1 MIAKTRQASQAVRAE
16 ANEGALPV
24 KSRGVL
30 RLPAKSAGLRVS
42 RHSPSPPL
50 ACCIAYYWRVG
61 WDLRG
66 AQPHLQETL
75 PHPNIYLV
83 FEESRLQISGVST
96 SKFVRIL
103 REQGFAFGVKFRPG
117 GLRPFLHAPASSLTN
132 RIVPANHVFATDGD
146 ELEATLNSCR
156 TEREMVDA
164 VDAFFLRRVPQPDPN
179 VELADRLVGEILRQP
194 QIRTVEDLATQT
206 GLGKRSLQRLFRDY
220 VGVPPKW
227 VIRRYRLHEL
237 LDHLEARAEAFP
249 QQSWSDLALQLGYF
263 DQAHLIND
271 FKAITG
277 YSPANYFSN
286 NTKAS
291 ERNHHNV

>member
-1 MIAKTRQASQAVRAE
+1 MIGETRHASQAVRTE
-16 ANEGALPV
+16 ANERALPV

-30 RLPAKSAGLRVS
+30 RLPPESADLRVS

-50 ACCIAYYWRVG
+50 AWCIAYYWRVG

-75 PHPNIYLV
+75 PHPNIHLV
-83 FEESRLQISGVST
+83 FEEKRLQIGGVST

-117 GLRPFLHAPASSLTN
+117 GFRPFLHAPASSLTN
-132 RIVPANHVFATDGD
+132 RIVAANHVFAADGD
-146 ELEATLNSCR
+146 ELEATLNACR
-156 TEREMVDA
+156 TERAMVEA
-164 VDAFFLRRVPQPDPN
+164 VDAFFLRRAPQPDPN
-179 VELADRLVGEILRQP
+179 VELADRLVGEILRPP
-194 QIRTVEDLATQT
+194 QTRTVEDLAKQT
-206 GLGKRSLQRLFRDY
+206 GFGKRSLQRLFREY

-227 VIRRYRLHEL
+227 VIRRYRLHQL
-237 LDHLEARAEAFP
+237 IDRLEARLEASP
-249 QQSWSDLALQLGYF
+249 PESWPDLALQLGYF

-277 YSPANYFSN
+277 YSPADYFSD
-286 NTKAS
+286 TAKAS

>member
-1 MIAKTRQASQAVRAE
+1 MIVKTRQASQAVRTE
-16 ANEGALPV
+16 ANEGALPL

-30 RLPAKSAGLRVS
+30 RLPPESADLRVS
-42 RHSPSPPL
+42 RHSPSAPL
-50 ACCIAYYWRVG
+50 ARCIAYYWRVG

-75 PHPNIYLV
+75 PHPNVYLV

-96 SKFVRIL
+96 GKFIRIL

-117 GLRPFLHAPASSLTN
+117 GFRPFLHAPASSLTN
-132 RIVPANHVFATDGD
+132 RIVPANHVFAADGD

-156 TEREMVDA
+156 TEPEMVEA
-164 VDAFFLRRVPQPDPN
+164 VDAFFLRRAPQPDPN

-220 VGVPPKW
+220 VGIPPKW

-237 LDHLEARAEAFP
+237 LDLLEARLEAAP
-249 QQSWSDLALQLGYF
+249 RQSWSGLALQLGYF

-277 YSPANYFSN
+277 YSPADYFSN
-286 NTKAS
+286 NAS
-291 ERNHHNV
+291 ERNQHNV

>member
-1 MIAKTRQASQAVRAE
+1 MIGKTRQASQAVRTE
-16 ANEGALPV
+16 AIEPALPV

-30 RLPAKSAGLRVS
+30 RLPPESADLRVS

-50 ACCIAYYWRVG
+50 ACCIAYYWRVA

-83 FEESRLQISGVST
+83 FEENRLQIRGVST

-117 GLRPFLHAPASSLTN
+117 GFRPFLRAPASSLTN
-132 RIVPANHVFATDGD
+132 RIVAANSVFSADGD
-146 ELEATLNSCR
+146 ELEATLNCCR
-156 TEREMVDA
+156 TEREMVET
-164 VDAFFLRRVPQPDPN
+164 VDAFFLRHAPPPDPN

-194 QIRTVEDLATQT
+194 QIRTVEDLANHT
-206 GLGKRSLQRLFRDY
+206 GFGKRSLQRLFRDY
-220 VGVPPKW
+220 VGIPPKW

-237 LDHLEARAEAFP
+237 IDLLEAALQE
-249 QQSWSDLALQLGYF
+249 SWSDLALQLGYF

-277 YSPANYFSN
+277 YSPAGYFSN
-286 NTKAS
+286 NAKAS

>member
-1 MIAKTRQASQAVRAE
+1 MIGKTRQASQAVRTE
-16 ANEGALPV
+16 ANDRALPV

-42 RHSPSPPL
+42 RHSPSTPL
-50 ACCIAYYWRVG
+50 ARCIAYYWSVS

-83 FEESRLQISGVST
+83 FEESHLQISGVST
-96 SKFVRIL
+96 SKFIRIL

-117 GLRPFLHAPASSLTN
+117 GFRPFLHAPASSLTN
-132 RIVPANHVFATDGD
+132 RIVPANHVFASDGD
-146 ELEATLNSCR
+146 ELEATMNSCR
-156 TEREMVDA
+156 TEREMVEA
-164 VDAFFLRRVPQPDPN
+164 VDAFFLRRVPGPDPN
-179 VELADRLVGEILRQP
+179 VELADRLVGKILGQP
-194 QIRTVEDLATQT
+194 QIKTVEHLANQT
-206 GLGKRSLQRLFRDY
+206 GFGKRSLQRLFREY

-237 LDHLEARAEAFP
+237 IDRLEASSHE
-249 QQSWSDLALQLGYF
+249 SWSDLALQLGYF

-277 YSPANYFSN
+277 YSPADYFSN
-286 NTKAS
+286 NANAN

>member
-1 MIAKTRQASQAVRAE
+1 MIVKTRQASQPVRTE
-16 ANEGALPV
+16 ANESARPL

-30 RLPAKSAGLRVS
+30 RLPPESAALRVS
-42 RHSPSPPL
+42 RHSPSSPL
-50 ACCIAYYWRVG
+50 ARCIAYYWRVS

-75 PHPNIYLV
+75 PHPNVYLV

-96 SKFVRIL
+96 GKFIRIL

-117 GLRPFLHAPASSLTN
+117 GFRPFLHAPASSLTN
-132 RIVPANHVFATDGD
+132 RIVPANHVFAAEGD
-146 ELEATLNSCR
+146 ELEATLNSR
-156 TEREMVDA
+156 LTEPEMVEA
-164 VDAFFLRRVPQPDPN
+164 VDTFFLRHAPRPDPN
-179 VELADRLVGEILRQP
+179 VELADRLVGEILGQP

-237 LDHLEARAEAFP
+237 LDRVEAAP
-249 QQSWSDLALQLGYF
+249 QESWSGLALQLGYF

-277 YSPANYFSN
+277 YSPADYFSN
-286 NTKAS
+286 NAKAS